1 MGCLDP
7 SSFQEPRVLFY
18 PGLAVSAIA
27 AGQAGG
33 GEDGGGEGGGVGVPA
48 GMVAVGAPWRF
59 PGRGVPDGTGLD
71 SALTLAGGGG
81 LASGEVAL
89 FCQPVTAAPV
99 LVRRDG
105 RVQARGHLAEHARL
119 GLLEEHLP
127 EGAIEELVAR
137 RGVGEQRLRAIS
149 AGMAA
154 RCVLAMT
161 LMPLGLREVMAT
173 VAGQLAFVPWVKP
186 WRVPGGEVLCRWRR
200 RLGEG
205 LFTDLFWV
213 AAERG
218 AAEPE
223 HTGPHTQARG
233 WLDGLLVC
241 SVDGTQIRCPD
252 TQANREAFGSSGTA
266 DDSAPYPQ
274 ARAVLVSA
282 SASRAVLAAAVDGSG
297 VGEQRLITRIAD
309 EHPEVFAPGRVFL
322 FDRNFLGGELIAKI
336 LAAGAHV
343 LMRVKSDITLPNLG
357 WRRDG
362 SYDSHLHG
370 PQGPIPVRVAEYDVA
385 APDDAEAPEEL
396 YCLVTD
402 LRDDEKYPAQALAA
416 AYPQR
421 WIGSET
427 TIKENKTTI
436 TDAGPSRGPIFR
448 STTPD
453 MVRQEFWAWLTAT
466 NLLRAE
472 ARRAARHATGP
483 ARPRPARPT
492 RHVPARQVSFTAT
505 ARETIRSL
513 TLSTHTATTTT
524 AARSLAA
531 TRTATA
537 LLPQLIQLDRN
548 RHRPRVTK
556 CRQQFP
562 SAKRHTPTHRWAGQ
576 IIIRAPHPLPDT
588 G

>member
-1 MGCLDP
+1 M
-7 SSFQEPRVLFY
+7 
-18 PGLAVSAIA
+18 
-27 AGQAGG
+27 
-33 GEDGGGEGGGVGVPA
+33 GVPA
-48 GMVAVGAPWRF
+48 GMVAVGAGGVRF
-59 PGRGVPDGTGLD
+59 PGRRAPDGTGLD

-81 LASGEVAL
+81 LAGGEVAL

-99 LVRRDG
+99 RVRRDG
-105 RVQARGHLAEHARL
+105 RVQARGHLAEHVRL
-119 GLLEEHLP
+119 GLLEDHLP

-137 RGVGEQRLRAIS
+137 HGVAEQRLRALS

-161 LMPLGLREVMAT
+161 LRPDAGLREVTAT
-173 VAGQLAFVPWVKP
+173 VAGQLAFVPWARR
-186 WRVPGGEVLCRWRR
+186 WRVPGGEVLGRWRR

-205 LFTDLFWV
+205 LFTDLFWL
-213 AAERG
+213 AAARA

-223 HTGPHTQARG
+223 HTSPHAQAGG
-233 WLDGLLVC
+233 WLGGLLVC
-241 SVDGTQIRCPD
+241 AVDGTQVRCPD

-282 SASRAVLAAAVDGSG
+282 SASRAVLAAAVDGSC
-297 VGEQRLITRIAD
+297 VGEQTLIARIVD
-309 EHPEVFAPGRVFL
+309 DHPEVFTPGRLFG
-322 FDRNFLGGELIAKI
+322 FDRNFLGAQLIAKI

-343 LMRVKSDITLPNLG
+343 LMRVKSDIALPNLG

-362 SYDSHLHG
+362 SYDSHLCG
-370 PQGPIPVRVAEYDVA
+370 PEGPIPVRVVEYDVA
-385 APDDAEAPEEL
+385 APDGADPAEEL
-396 YCLVTD
+396 FCLVTD
-402 LRDDEKYPAQALAA
+402 LSDEEKYPAQALAA

-421 WIGSET
+421 WTGSET
-427 TIKENKTTI
+427 TIKENKATI

-448 STTPD
+448 STTPA

-466 NLLRAE
+466 NLIRAE

-483 ARPRPARPT
+483 ARPRPAHPA
-492 RHVPARQVSFTAT
+492 RHVPARQISFTAT
-505 ARETIRSL
+505 VHETIRCLS
-513 TLSTHTATTTT
+513 LSTRTAATTPAARTLT
-524 AARSLAA
+524 AA
-531 TRTATA
+531 RTATA

-562 SAKRHTPTHRWAGQ
+562 SAKRRTRTDRWAGR
-576 IIIRAPHPLPDT
+576 ITIRAPHPLPGT